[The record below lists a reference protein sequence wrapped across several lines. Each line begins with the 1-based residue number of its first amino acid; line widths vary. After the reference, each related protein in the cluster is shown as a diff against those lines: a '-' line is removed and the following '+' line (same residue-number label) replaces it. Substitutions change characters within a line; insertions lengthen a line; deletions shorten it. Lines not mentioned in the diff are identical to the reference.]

1 MSDRRQIRISKIN
14 VILLVVAWVYA
25 IAMLNLSEDSNAEFT
40 PIEVAPLEEE
50 EIAEI
55 ESEPI
60 EEEVA
65 LLPDE
70 EVASQTEELTLPEEE
85 IAPAKEETAESNEVI
100 TPPSVDIK
108 AASSADASPSTQ
120 EKGQVGRIA
129 VNATYQSDPKK
140 VFPWLM
146 DRGVR
151 ILLFDQKF
159 RMLSEVSK
167 NGLIKQVAGGSF
179 NSGVKRTANAEVM
192 AFVQTSLPYNAKY
205 AVVWWPNE
213 LWAKILNPLK
223 AYGAHS
229 AEISYRL
236 ETNVLAVTIH
246 RVINKQETITPAEI
260 VHIR

>member
-25 IAMLNLSEDSNAEFT
+25 IAMLNLSEDSNAEFIPVEVT
-40 PIEVAPLEEE
+40 PLEE
-50 EIAEI
+50 EIAET

-60 EEEVA
+60 EKEV
-65 LLPDE
+65 
-70 EVASQTEELTLPEEE
+70 
-85 IAPAKEETAESNEVI
+85 APAKEETAAPNEVI
-100 TPPSVDIK
+100 TPPNVDIK
-108 AASSADASPSTQ
+108 PASSADASPSTQ

-129 VNATYQSDPKK
+129 VNATYQSDPQK

-151 ILLFDQKF
+151 ILLFDQEF
-159 RMLSEVSK
+159 RMLAEVNK
-167 NGLIKQVAGGSF
+167 NGFIKQVAGGSF

-192 AFVQTSLPYNAKY
+192 EFVQTSLPYNAKY
-205 AVVWWPNE
+205 AVVWWPDK

-236 ETNVLAVTIH
+236 EANVLAVTIH
-246 RVINKQETITPAEI
+246 RVINKQGAIAPTKII
-260 VHIR
+260 HIR